1 MVRFPEGIAHG
12 YLFVRSLA
20 REIIGQSEMT
30 QVGIANLLDTPL
42 GGNVAA

>member
-20 REIIGQSEMT
+20 GKIIGQGEMT
-30 QVGIANLLDTPL
+30 QVGIVNLLDPH
-42 GGNVAA
+42 